1 MNYNFPDTRLLLSQF
16 LVQRY
21 QTEML
26 LKFAQEE
33 GILRLLESIDTFHI
47 NEAIEALQNKLNYQ
61 LQDRLRR
68 RMIHTLIY
76 LLQECGYLS
85 LENTRYQWHMIE
97 NAAPK
102 LKDEEYKIIEVSF
115 KGVVGFFEECIKY
128 SGDFLRGA
136 TPRFNFNAEFTSIW
150 ESFLGNAEFNFAR
163 SILIE
168 LLMFEKKE
176 NSNILVLCFGPG
188 FDLVK
193 ISERFSNVKLF
204 GLDFAENFY
213 DKAKS
218 KLSNSHTIEW
228 VRSDRWKGFGF
239 PLPFQDN
246 CMEVVFFGCADPYIP
261 VEKRRYAYK
270 EIFRVLKH
278 EGSLGILT
286 NSYPDQEK
294 KYVKDKWIR
303 LGILAHDFCESV
315 CEGWQGFHE
324 AMNSIKLFKEIGY
337 HTNTVMLNASIWRLD
352 KP

>member
-128 SGDFLRGA
+128 SGDFCVEQRHV
-136 TPRFNFNAEFTSIW
+136 
-150 ESFLGNAEFNFAR
+150 
-163 SILIE
+163 SILMRN
-168 LLMFEKKE
+168 L
-176 NSNILVLCFGPG
+176 
-188 FDLVK
+188 
-193 ISERFSNVKLF
+193 
-204 GLDFAENFY
+204 
-213 DKAKS
+213 
-218 KLSNSHTIEW
+218 
-228 VRSDRWKGFGF
+228 
-239 PLPFQDN
+239 
-246 CMEVVFFGCADPYIP
+246 
-261 VEKRRYAYK
+261 RRYGKA
-270 EIFRVLKH
+270 FWVMQSSTL
-278 EGSLGILT
+278 
-286 NSYPDQEK
+286 PDPF
-294 KYVKDKWIR
+294 
-303 LGILAHDFCESV
+303 L
-315 CEGWQGFHE
+315 
-324 AMNSIKLFKEIGY
+324 
-337 HTNTVMLNASIWRLD
+337 
-352 KP
+352 